1 MTADA
6 GAESPPPRI
15 PPRIL
20 VICARGLARF
30 VPALGVMASLR
41 ASHTGAQIILLT
53 AAETAGFAATT
64 PYFDEVW
71 TDETLGNWDIPH
83 ILNLRRRLRGI
94 AFDRVYDLDCDS
106 HSLFLFRLMHGFWRQ
121 DRTRIAWSGAI
132 PGTILAH
139 TDLRRTAMHLAD
151 RWAAQLKLAGIPATL
166 RPDLSWVARH
176 VKSFSLPFRMTDP
189 FVLVAATAG
198 PGGSAAN
205 WSAGQYG
212 ELAAAL
218 GVQGQRPVLVE
229 SRPRPD
235 LSETMTAHNPATID
249 LSGKGNLNEL
259 VLLAWAATAA
269 VGPDNGIMH
278 LLAVAGCRS
287 VVLYD
292 QASDPA
298 LVGPRG
304 SAVTVLR
311 RPRLADIPVGEVI
324 AAAVKGRPA
333 GTAQHPRTFT

>member
-1 MTADA
+1 MTAET
-6 GAESPPPRI
+6 GADNRPPT
-15 PPRIL
+15 RIL
-20 VICARGLARF
+20 VICTSGLARF
-30 VPALGVMASLR
+30 MPALGAMASIR
-41 ASHTGAQIILLT
+41 ASHSGAQIILLT
-53 AAETAGFAATT
+53 AAETAGFAATA

-71 TDETLGNWDIPH
+71 TDETRGNWDIPH
-83 ILNLRRRLRGI
+83 ILNLRRRLRGL

-106 HSLFLFRLMHGFWRQ
+106 HSTFLFRLMHGFLRQ
-121 DRTRIAWSGAI
+121 DRANIAWSGAL
-132 PGTILAH
+132 PGTLLAH
-139 TDLRRTAMHLAD
+139 TDPRRAAMHLAD

-176 VKSFSLPFRMTDP
+176 VKSFTLPFRMTDP
-189 FVLVAATAG
+189 FVVVAAAPG
-198 PGGSAAN
+198 PGGAAAN
-205 WSAGQYG
+205 WSPSQYG
-212 ELAAAL
+212 ELAMAL
-218 GVQGQRPVLVE
+218 GAEGQRPVLVE
-229 SRPRPD
+229 HRPRPD
-235 LSETMTAHNPATID
+235 IAEAMTAHNPATID

-269 VGPDNGIMH
+269 VGPDNGFMH
-278 LLAVAGCRS
+278 LVAVAGCKS

-311 RPRLADIPVGEVI
+311 RPRLTDIPVGEVI

-333 GTAQHPRTFT
+333 GTAQQPRTFN